1 MPRTHAPRRR
11 LAAVLLMVLGVVAV
25 LLCGPSPA
33 AVADAPRTHA
43 PMAQAAQPSDSSPGC
58 KQSGKHDGGEPA
70 APVRARTAY
79 DQAPALG
86 ERFAPAAFAAQ
97 AAEHRIPPVRGPTL
111 AAPTPVELS
120 VLRV

>member
-1 MPRTHAPRRR
+1 MPRTHAPHRR
-11 LAAVLLMVLGVVAV
+11 LAAVLLMVLGVVTV

-33 AVADAPRTHA
+33 AASPGDAPRTRVSA
-43 PMAQAAQPSDSSPGC
+43 PVDGSPGC
-58 KQSGKHDGGEPA
+58 DQGGKQDRGGDPA
-70 APVRARTAY
+70 APARARTAC

-86 ERFAPAAFAAQ
+86 GRTVPAGLVAHEAR
-97 AAEHRIPPVRGPTL
+97 HRTPPARGPAL

>member
-1 MPRTHAPRRR
+1 MPRTHAQHR
-11 LAAVLLMVLGVVAV
+11 LAAVLLMVLGAVTV

-33 AVADAPRTHA
+33 AAAPDRAPRAQVSA
-43 PMAQAAQPSDSSPGC
+43 PVDGSPGC
-58 KQSGKHDGGEPA
+58 KQGSGQDKGADPA
-70 APVRARTAY
+70 APARARTAY

-86 ERFAPAAFAAQ
+86 ERTVPAALTAQ
-97 AAEHRIPPVRGPTL
+97 AAEHRTPPVRGPTR

>member
-1 MPRTHAPRRR
+1 MPRTAAHRR
-11 LAAVLLMVLGVVAV
+11 LTAALLMVLGMATV

-33 AVADAPRTHA
+33 AASSART
-43 PMAQAAQPSDSSPGC
+43 PAAVSVVSDSSPGC
-58 KQSGKHDGGEPA
+58 KQGGKQDKGGDPA

-86 ERFAPAAFAAQ
+86 ERIAPAALAAQ
-97 AAEHRIPPVRGPTL
+97 AAEHRTPPVRGPTL

>member
-1 MPRTHAPRRR
+1 MPRTHAPHRR
-11 LAAVLLMVLGVVAV
+11 LAAVLLMVLGVVTV

-33 AVADAPRTHA
+33 AAAPGGAPRTQVSA
-43 PMAQAAQPSDSSPGC
+43 PVDGSPGC
-58 KQSGKHDGGEPA
+58 KQGGKQDKGGDPA

-86 ERFAPAAFAAQ
+86 GRTVPAGPVAQDAHHRAPPA
-97 AAEHRIPPVRGPTL
+97 RGPTP

>member
-1 MPRTHAPRRR
+1 MPRTHAPHRR
-11 LAAVLLMVLGVVAV
+11 LAAVLLMVLGVVTV

-33 AVADAPRTHA
+33 AASGPPTQTAVSVL
-43 PMAQAAQPSDSSPGC
+43 SDSPPGC
-58 KQSGKHDGGEPA
+58 KQGGKQDKGGDPA

-79 DQAPALG
+79 DQAPAVG
-86 ERFAPAAFAAQ
+86 ERIAPAALAAQ
-97 AAEHRIPPVRGPTL
+97 AAEHRTPPVRGPTL